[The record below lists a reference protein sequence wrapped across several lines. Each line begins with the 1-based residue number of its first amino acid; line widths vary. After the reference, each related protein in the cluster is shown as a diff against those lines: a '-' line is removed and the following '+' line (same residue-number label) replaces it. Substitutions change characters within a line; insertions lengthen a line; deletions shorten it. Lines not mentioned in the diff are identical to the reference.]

1 MHKNIFFLIHLLTLL
16 VNNNLPFCS
25 PFYYTKILFTHLQFI
40 HNIVETVYFFALMHK
55 LCSIQLPHYLSID
68 YLAYRSLTNYRLWTP
83 MLRFVL
89 EIIKLY
95 NVRERRV
102 CIQNW
107 GKPSGFCNE
116 RSLYFVNILRL
127 SCTTRSLGA
136 LRWLVVTTLYV
147 LSALMYYIY

>member
-89 EIIKLY
+89 EIIKLC

-102 CIQNW
+102 YRTEASPLVFVTNVHCILWTFW
-107 GKPSGFCNE
+107 GYP
-116 RSLYFVNILRL
+116 VQP
-127 SCTTRSLGA
+127 GA
-136 LRWLVVTTLYV
+136 LV
-147 LSALMYYIY
+147 L